1 MSFDN
6 LARVRIIPG
15 IGIFVGSFIVIFT
28 GISLLDTIQNKYFLS
43 LIFSVLVLLLL
54 KILLIYNGLN
64 KIPTSLSGDNMIR
77 YTMLCHGC
85 NWEWMSNTTEKES
98 PTKCPNCGER
108 SKLELIGYRKVQKQ
122 PKKSE
127 KDLTSF
133 FKEK

>member
-15 IGIFVGSFIVIFT
+15 ISIFVSSFIVIF
-28 GISLLDTIQNKYFLS
+28 IALSLLDTINNKYLLS
-43 LIFSVLVLLLL
+43 LIYSVLVLILI
-54 KILLIYNGLN
+54 KILLIYNSLN
-64 KIPTSLSGDNMIR
+64 KIPSSLSGSNMIR
-77 YTMLCHGC
+77 YTMLCHHC

-108 SKLELIGYRKVQKQ
+108 SKLELVGYRKVQKL

>member
-15 IGIFVGSFIVIFT
+15 ISVFVGSFIIIF
-28 GISLLDTIQNKYFLS
+28 IALALLDTIGNKYVLS
-43 LIFSVLVLLLL
+43 LIYSILVLILL

-64 KIPTSLSGDNMIR
+64 KIPSSLSGDMIR
-77 YTMLCHGC
+77 YTMLCHSC
-85 NWEWMSNTTEKES
+85 NWEWMSNTTDKES

-108 SKLELIGYRKVQKQ
+108 AKLELVGYRKVQKF
-122 PKKSE
+122 PKKSN

>member
-15 IGIFVGSFIVIFT
+15 IGIFVSSFIVIF
-28 GISLLDTIQNKYFLS
+28 IALSLLDTVTNKYLLS
-43 LIFSVLVLLLL
+43 LIYSILVLILII
-54 KILLIYNGLN
+54 ILLIYNSLS
-64 KIPTSLSGDNMIR
+64 KIPASLSGSNMIR
-77 YTMLCHGC
+77 YSMLCHNC

-98 PTKCPNCGER
+98 PTKCPSCGER
-108 SKLELIGYRKVQKQ
+108 SKLELVGYRKVQKL

>member
-15 IGIFVGSFIVIFT
+15 ISIFVSSFIVIF
-28 GISLLDTIQNKYFLS
+28 IALSLLDTLHNKYFLS
-43 LIFSVLVLLLL
+43 LIYSALVLILI

-64 KIPTSLSGDNMIR
+64 KIPSSLSGNNMIR
-77 YTMLCHGC
+77 YTMLCHHC

-108 SKLELIGYRKVQKQ
+108 SRLELIGYRKVQKL
-122 PKKSE
+122 PKKSD